1 MDFQNISA
9 LWLLPLSVFPM
20 IAYFFLRFYG
30 KKSVIP
36 SLVFL
41 KEEHSQTRIPSG
53 FWKFLLQSV
62 AVFFLV
68 VFLSQPRL
76 ENSRNPGVCFY
87 DDTLHTQTEAAL
99 TRRILE
105 KYRSFCGDIMG
116 NINGVVYSLSDLD
129 TGKLSP
135 LSLDQ
140 LHRKTPISYPEI
152 RTRLDDTLQKYPDR
166 IFYMF
171 LPEDNYQEILGDSRK
186 IKIIP
191 LPSPD
196 KNNNYFTSYSL
207 GTHPAD
213 YRKLILRFT
222 VKTPGTEVLIQAGDG
237 KILSVV
243 SRDGINEH
251 ILPHANIYKPYNII
265 IKLTGDGYTR
275 DNTLEFPVP
284 PLRFYTFSPQEKKP
298 HSVEAIFRACEDCNQ
313 YIFREKPD
321 AKIPS
326 LPMSFHRLESYPVSG
341 DGIRV
346 YWFSGEN
353 KFITDSLSLSD
364 GSRILV
370 KRAAE
375 YSFPESDDNPAILHH
390 FTSGEAAVLKTD
402 SGDIIFLF
410 DPDSPSR
417 RELFHPD
424 YVDMLFG
431 ILSGFTDGENHPSP
445 ASQVSGTMFISATSL
460 PQIPENTFLWEGLAI
475 FLLIV
480 LIMAMERFHR

>member
-1 MDFQNISA
+1 MDFQNIYA
-9 LWLLPLSVFPM
+9 LWLLPLSVFPL

-41 KEEHSQTRIPSG
+41 KEEHSQTRISSG

-68 VFLSQPRL
+68 VFLSQPQL
-76 ENSRNPGVCFY
+76 EYSRNPGICFY
-87 DDTLHTQTEAAL
+87 DDTLHTQTDATQ

-105 KYRSFCGDIMG
+105 KYRDFCGGILG
-116 NINGVVYSLSDLD
+116 NKNGLVYSLSDLNA
-129 TGKLSP
+129 GRLSP

-140 LHRKTPISYPEI
+140 LHRKTPISYPEVM
-152 RTRLDDTLQKYPDR
+152 TRLAETQRKYPDR

-171 LPEDNYQEILGDSRK
+171 LPEDNYQEILEDTRR

-222 VKTPGTEVLIQAGDG
+222 VKNPGTEVLIQAGDG
-237 KILSVV
+237 KTLSVV

-251 ILPHANIYKPYNII
+251 ILPHLNTEKPDNII
-265 IKLTGDGYTR
+265 IKLTGDGYTQ
-275 DNTLEFPVP
+275 DNTLKFPVP
-284 PLRFYTFSPQEKKP
+284 PLGFYTFSRQEKKP
-298 HSVEAIFRACEDCNQ
+298 RSVEAILRACEDCNQ

-321 AKIPS
+321 TTISS

-341 DGIRV
+341 DGIHI

-353 KFITDSLSLSD
+353 KFITDSLTLSD
-364 GSRILV
+364 GSRIHV

-375 YSFPESDDNPAILHH
+375 YSVPQGDDAPAILYH
-390 FTSGEAAVLKTD
+390 FTSGEAAVLKTN

-417 RELFHPD
+417 RELFHPG
-424 YVDMLFG
+424 YMDMLFG
-431 ILSGFTDGENHPSP
+431 ILSGFTNRENHPSP
-445 ASQVSGTMFISATSL
+445 ASRVSGKAITSAGSF
-460 PQIPENTFLWEGLAI
+460 PQIPERPFPWEVLVL
-475 FLLIV
+475 FIV
-480 LIMAMERFHR
+480 VLVIIVMERFRR